1 MRRFLLPWEGGS
13 CIIKAITQMIDLK
26 TVKET
31 FHQEDPMYTIVIA
44 DDEAEL
50 RQALIRRINW
60 KEIGF
65 EVVGEAENGAE
76 ALELVEKLEPDL
88 LLTDVRMPFM
98 SGIELARA
106 VREIRP
112 NIQIAFLSGF
122 DDFTYAQQAIQ
133 YNIISYILKPVSSKE
148 LTEELKKIKQK
159 IDVKFEEF
167 TRKNA
172 EQEQQNLMVFFMP
185 LLLDS
190 FSDVQGEER
199 EEALIQEAV
208 RRGFIKP
215 EHVHMHY
222 TVLVTSFGDNKGNNY
237 TSENG
242 VNAVNLI
249 LRKYIRYVSFYT
261 EGRVVSLLAGTRT
274 SLSKYLHIIVEDI
287 SQSVRRIMNL
297 TASIGVSRMVPGLG
311 HCHEAYLEAM
321 DALGYARRSDT
332 GVAFISD
339 IERTAVLDQE
349 TVQAAV
355 NEIESLLR
363 SGTEEE
369 LRACSERLFEELEQ
383 EDTPAMNIQL
393 VMVQLIAAV
402 FRVVNAVADSEAIQN
417 LQKTSPLLGQLF
429 FENPREMEERYL
441 AFCLAARELAAEH
454 RKKSGSVICD
464 RALSIMESRFM
475 DPELSL
481 NSISGEICVSP
492 NYLSTLIKRSTGSTF
507 IDLLTR
513 KRMETA
519 KKLLLETS
527 MKIREISEKCGYND
541 QHYFSYCFK
550 KYEGIS
556 PNACRRKHEEGQI

>member
-1 MRRFLLPWEGGS
+1 MYNKSNCTDDIL
-13 CIIKAITQMIDLK
+13 KITGYGTGMEAL
-26 TVKET
+26 
-31 FHQEDPMYTIVIA
+31 MYTIVIA

-50 RQALIRRINW
+50 RQALIRRIDW
-60 KEIGF
+60 KEVGF

-133 YNIISYILKPVSSKE
+133 YNIISYLLKPISSKE
-148 LTEELKKIKQK
+148 LTEELKNIKQK

-167 TRKNA
+167 TKKNA

-190 FSDVQGEER
+190 FFDTQGEER

-208 RRGFIKP
+208 RRGFIRP
-215 EHVHMHY
+215 EHTYMHY
-222 TVLVTSFGDNKGNNY
+222 AVLVTSFWDDRGGNR
-237 TSENG
+237 TSEDD

-249 LRKYIRYVSFYT
+249 LRKYIHYVSFYT
-261 EGRVVSLLAGTRT
+261 DGRIVSLLAGTRT
-274 SLSKYLHIIVEDI
+274 SLAKYLHIIVEDI
-287 SQSVRRIMNL
+287 SQSVKRIMNL

-332 GVAFISD
+332 GVSFISD
-339 IERTAVLDQE
+339 IERTAALDQE

-355 NEIESLLR
+355 NEIERLLR

-369 LRACSERLFEELEQ
+369 LRTYLEQLFADLEQ

-429 FENPREMEERYL
+429 FENPREMKERYL

-454 RKKSGSVICD
+454 RKKSSSVICD

-481 NSISGEICVSP
+481 NAISSEISVSP

-513 KRMETA
+513 KRMATA
-519 KKLLLETS
+519 KKLLLETP
-527 MKIREISEKCGYND
+527 MKIREVSEKCGYND

-556 PNACRRKHEEGQI
+556 PNACRRKHEEGQA

>member
-1 MRRFLLPWEGGS
+1 
-13 CIIKAITQMIDLK
+13 
-26 TVKET
+26 
-31 FHQEDPMYTIVIA
+31 MYTIIIA

-50 RQALIRRINW
+50 RQALIRRIDW
-60 KEIGF
+60 KEVGF
-65 EVVGEAENGAE
+65 QVVGEAENGAE

-133 YNIISYILKPVSSKE
+133 YNIISYLLKPISSKE
-148 LTEELKKIKQK
+148 LTEELKKIKKK
-159 IDVKFEEF
+159 IDDKFEEF

-172 EQEQQNLMVFFMP
+172 EQEQQSLVAFFMP

-190 FSDVQGEER
+190 FSDVRGPER
-199 EEALIQEAV
+199 EKALSEEAA
-208 RRGFIKP
+208 RRGFVKP
-215 EHVHMHY
+215 ENRYMNY
-222 TVLVTSFGDNKGNNY
+222 TVLVTSFRDKEGKNQ
-237 TSENG
+237 TLESG
-242 VNAVNLI
+242 VNAINTI
-249 LRKYIRYVSFYT
+249 LRKYVRHVSFYT
-261 EGRVVSLLAGTRT
+261 DGRIVSLLAGTRQ
-274 SLSKYLHIIVEDI
+274 SQEKYLHILVEDI
-287 SQSVRRIMNL
+287 SQSVKRIMNL
-297 TASIGVSRMVPGLG
+297 TATIGVSRMVPGLG

-321 DALGYARRSDT
+321 DAFGYARRSDT
-332 GVAFISD
+332 GVSFISD
-339 IERTAVLDQE
+339 IERTAIFDQE
-349 TVQAAV
+349 TIQAAV

-363 SGTEEE
+363 SGTESE
-369 LRACSERLFEELEQ
+369 LKAYLTQLFAKLEQ
-383 EDTPAMNIQL
+383 EDKPAMNLQL
-393 VMVQLIAAV
+393 VMVQLVAAV
-402 FRVVNAVADSEAIQN
+402 FRVVYAVADSEAVEN
-417 LQKTSPLLGQLF
+417 LQKTSPLLGQFF
-429 FENPREMEERYL
+429 FENPREMEERYI
-441 AFCLAARELAAEH
+441 AFCLTARELAAEH

-464 RALSIMESRFM
+464 RALAIMENRFM

-481 NSISGEICVSP
+481 NAISTEISVSP

-513 KRMETA
+513 KRMKTA
-519 KKLLLETS
+519 KKLLLDTP

-556 PNACRRKHEEGQI
+556 PNACRRKFESELPELSE

>member
-1 MRRFLLPWEGGS
+1 
-13 CIIKAITQMIDLK
+13 
-26 TVKET
+26 
-31 FHQEDPMYTIVIA
+31 MYTIVIA

-167 TRKNA
+167 TRKSA

-185 LLLDS
+185 LLLDP
-190 FSDVQGEER
+190 FFDVQGEER
-199 EEALIQEAV
+199 EDALIREAV

-222 TVLVTSFGDNKGNNY
+222 TVLVTSFGDSKGNNF

-242 VNAVNLI
+242 VNAVNFI

-261 EGRVVSLLAGTRT
+261 EGRIVSLLAGTRT

-297 TASIGVSRMVPGLG
+297 TASIGISRMVPGLG
-311 HCHEAYLEAM
+311 RCHEAYLEAM

-369 LRACSERLFEELEQ
+369 LRACSERMFEELEQ

-417 LQKTSPLLGQLF
+417 LQKTFPLLGQLF

-481 NSISGEICVSP
+481 NSISGEISVSP

-556 PNACRRKHEEGQI
+556 PNACRRQHEEGQI

>member
-1 MRRFLLPWEGGS
+1 
-13 CIIKAITQMIDLK
+13 
-26 TVKET
+26 
-31 FHQEDPMYTIVIA
+31 MYTIVIA

-50 RQALIRRINW
+50 RQALIRRIDW
-60 KEIGF
+60 EEVGF
-65 EVVGEAENGAE
+65 QVVGEAENGAE

-133 YNIISYILKPVSSKE
+133 YNIISYLLKPISSKE
-148 LTEELKKIKQK
+148 LTEELKKIKKK
-159 IDVKFEEF
+159 IDEKFEEF

-172 EQEQQNLMVFFMP
+172 EQEQQNLVAFFMP

-190 FSDVQGEER
+190 FSDGQSKER
-199 EEALIQEAV
+199 ERALVQEAV
-208 RRGFIKP
+208 RRGFIKQ
-215 EHVHMHY
+215 ESAHMYY
-222 TVLVTSFGDNKGNNY
+222 TVLVISFRDEEGNNR
-237 TSENG
+237 TIEDA
-242 VNAVNLI
+242 VNAINMI
-249 LRKYIRYVSFYT
+249 LRKYMHYVSFYT
-261 EGRVVSLLAGTRT
+261 DGRIVSLLAGTKA
-274 SLSKYLHIIVEDI
+274 SQEKYLHIIVEDI
-287 SQSVRRIMNL
+287 TQSVKRIMNL
-297 TASIGVSRMVPGLG
+297 TTFIGVSRMVSELE

-321 DALGYARRSDT
+321 DAFGYSGRSDT
-332 GVAFISD
+332 GVSFISD
-339 IERTAVLDQE
+339 IERTATFDQE

-355 NEIESLLR
+355 NRIESLLR

-369 LRACSERLFEELEQ
+369 LHSYLDQLFAQLEE

-402 FRVVNAVADSEAIQN
+402 FRVVYAVADSEAVQN
-417 LQKTSPLLGQLF
+417 LQKSSPFLGQLF
-429 FENPREMEERYL
+429 LESPREMEERYK
-441 AFCLAARELAAEH
+441 AFCLMAREVAAEH

-464 RALSIMESRFM
+464 QALAIMESRFA

-481 NSISGEICVSP
+481 NSISAEISVSP
-492 NYLSTLIKRSTGSTF
+492 NYLSTLIKRSTGNTF

-519 KKLLLETS
+519 KELLLGTS
-527 MKIREISEKCGYND
+527 MKIREVSEKCGYND

-556 PNACRRKHEEGQI
+556 PNACRRKFEREEHEER

>member
-1 MRRFLLPWEGGS
+1 
-13 CIIKAITQMIDLK
+13 
-26 TVKET
+26 
-31 FHQEDPMYTIVIA
+31 MYTIVIA

-50 RQALIRRINW
+50 RQALIRRIDW
-60 KEIGF
+60 DEVGF
-65 EVVGEAENGAE
+65 QVVGEAENGAE

-133 YNIISYILKPVSSKE
+133 YNIISYLLKPISSKE
-148 LTEELKKIKQK
+148 LTEELKKIKKK
-159 IDVKFEEF
+159 IDEKFEEF

-172 EQEQQNLMVFFMP
+172 EQEQQNLVAFFMP

-190 FSDVQGEER
+190 FSDGQSKER
-199 EEALIQEAV
+199 ERALVQEAV
-208 RRGFIKP
+208 RRGFIKQ
-215 EHVHMHY
+215 ESAHMYY
-222 TVLVTSFGDNKGNNY
+222 TVLVISFRDEEGNNR
-237 TSENG
+237 TIEDA
-242 VNAVNLI
+242 VNAINMI
-249 LRKYIRYVSFYT
+249 LRKYMHYVSFYT
-261 EGRVVSLLAGTRT
+261 DGRIVYMLAGTKA
-274 SLSKYLHIIVEDI
+274 SQEKYLHIIVEDI
-287 SQSVRRIMNL
+287 TQSVKRIMNL
-297 TASIGVSRMVPGLG
+297 TTFIGVSRMVSELE

-321 DALGYARRSDT
+321 DAFGYSGRSDT
-332 GVAFISD
+332 GVSFISD
-339 IERTAVLDQE
+339 IERTATFDQE

-355 NEIESLLR
+355 NRIESLLR

-369 LRACSERLFEELEQ
+369 LHSYLDQLFAQLEE

-402 FRVVNAVADSEAIQN
+402 FRVVYAVADSEAVQN
-417 LQKTSPLLGQLF
+417 LQKSSPFLGQLF
-429 FENPREMEERYL
+429 LESPREMEERYK
-441 AFCLAARELAAEH
+441 AFCLMAREVAAEH

-464 RALSIMESRFM
+464 QALAIMENRFA

-481 NSISGEICVSP
+481 NSISAEISVSP
-492 NYLSTLIKRSTGSTF
+492 NYLSTLIKRSTGNTF

-519 KKLLLETS
+519 KELLLGTS
-527 MKIREISEKCGYND
+527 MKIREVSEKCGYND

-556 PNACRRKHEEGQI
+556 PNACRRKFEREEHEER